1 MGAAFRIRG
10 RGYRRHHPAAPA
22 KLPERI
28 LSPEEFGD
36 SWSDELERSDEAVVA
51 EYFRRKEKLH
61 GLLGFI
67 DLEVGGKRLRV
78 NLGGPADRGIT
89 FAVPRNSLMHA
100 IEFEAFDDLLIGNF
114 MRTTLHGVASLYE
127 PNFNFT
133 VAKIADNGRAQ
144 TRAEV
149 REYMKEY
156 RRRAG
161 FALTRRILFEQSIR
175 AFMRL
180 SKESP
185 LYKAGRFVYRT
196 LR

>member
-1 MGAAFRIRG
+1 
-10 RGYRRHHPAAPA
+10 
-22 KLPERI
+22 
-28 LSPEEFGD
+28 
-36 SWSDELERSDEAVVA
+36 V
-51 EYFRRKEKLH
+51 
-61 GLLGFI
+61 
-67 DLEVGGKRLRV
+67 VGGKRLHV
-78 NLGGPADRGIT
+78 NLGGPGDRGIT
-89 FAVPRNSLMHA
+89 FAVPRNSLMQA

-133 VAKIADNGRAQ
+133 VAKFADNGRAQ

-161 FALTRRILFEQSIR
+161 FALTRRILFEESMR
-175 AFMRL
+175 AFKRHVH
-180 SKESP
+180 SENP
-185 LYKAGRFVYRT
+185 LYKASRFVYRT